1 MAPGVC
7 GLAGE
12 VGARPGPHWPRDGCG
27 RMSKTGSGQL
37 LFSFVRHWS
46 RRSTTGDVDTA
57 EQGRLLLVLEAV
69 ASLIDRGQSATVN
82 AVASEIGIDQ
92 SGASRLMKNAVD
104 AGYVVMATSQSDG
117 RKREVA
123 VRPSGD
129 AVLREAHAWQEQ
141 VFDELTVGWGR
152 LRREEFHAAMTDL
165 VRRSYLTDMEPQD
178 GDRSGAESSTD
189 PRSERVASAGD
200 DWLDAAEAAEWA
212 GCTVWTIRRWIREG
226 KLTAWK
232 RVASGTDG
240 RRAVKSFVRRSELDE
255 KFRPDRHAEHV
266 NRIREGAMP
275 FNDGQKESLRQV
287 FSEHLLEREL
297 DGAQGPREHVTLEK
311 VQGSPSDSEVR
322 AASNRGQGAQ
332 RIGTASQT
340 RQGPDDA

>member
-1 MAPGVC
+1 
-7 GLAGE
+7 
-12 VGARPGPHWPRDGCG
+12 
-27 RMSKTGSGQL
+27 MSKAGSGQL
-37 LFSFVRHWS
+37 LFSFVRRWS

-69 ASLIDRGQSATVN
+69 GSLIGRRQPATVN

-92 SGASRLMKNAVD
+92 SGASRLVKNAVD
-104 AGYVVMATSQSDG
+104 AGYVVMTTPQSDG

-123 VRPSGD
+123 LMPTGD

-141 VFDELTVGWGR
+141 VFDELTVGWSR

-200 DWLDAAEAAEWA
+200 DWLDAAEAAEWV
-212 GCTVWTIRRWIREG
+212 GCSVWTIRRWVREG

-232 RVASGTDG
+232 RVATGTEG

-255 KFRPDRHAEHV
+255 KFRPDSHAEHV
-266 NRIREGAMP
+266 NQIREGAVP
-275 FNDGQKESLRQV
+275 FSDGQKEALRQV
-287 FSEHLLEREL
+287 FSDHVLERAHGRLQEPSEHTRVEEVE
-297 DGAQGPREHVTLEK
+297 GPPGH
-311 VQGSPSDSEVR
+311 SEAR
-322 AASNRGQGAQ
+322 AASSRGQGAR

-340 RQGPDDA
+340 RQGPDNA